1 MNNDV
6 VERIRQF
13 MEYNSLNSLAL
24 SRILGYNSSEKLS
37 RLFRGEGAKPSY
49 DILYDIS
56 NKFDINVDWL
66 VTGRGG
72 MLKSETSP
80 EVVTNSG
87 NLPDN
92 YRLVPLYNLDAVGG
106 LHGSNLATLDNQYVE
121 ELVPFEDARVGDV
134 SLWVTGESMIPTCP
148 PGSKI
153 LIRKVVDW
161 REYFGFGN
169 MFVLLLNDGRRI
181 LKEVVKSEENPKT
194 HVLCKSHN
202 PKYSPEE
209 LPKSKIEEVWKVIQ
223 VHITKGW

>member
-1 MNNDV
+1 MDIKDRLK
-6 VERIRQF
+6 EIRDYAGMGQTNF
-13 MEYNSLNSLAL
+13 EKHTGIASGYFNKIKGSIGSDTLLKIAKKYPEISLDWV
-24 SRILGYNSSEKLS
+24 IT
-37 RLFRGEGAKPSY
+37 GEGP
-49 DILYDIS
+49 
-56 NKFDINVDWL
+56 
-66 VTGRGG
+66 
-72 MLKSETSP
+72 MLKEESDSLSAAEK
-80 EVVTNSG
+80 V
-87 NLPDN
+87 PDN